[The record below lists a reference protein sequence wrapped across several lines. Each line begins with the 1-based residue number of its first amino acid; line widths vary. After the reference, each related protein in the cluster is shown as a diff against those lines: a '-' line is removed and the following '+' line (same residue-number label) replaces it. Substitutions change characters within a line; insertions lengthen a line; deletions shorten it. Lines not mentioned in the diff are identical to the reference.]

1 MTDPVMSVRDRR
13 VRIGS
18 REIVHGVG
26 FDVRRE
32 QTLGIVGESGS
43 GKSMTVL
50 AATGLLDTPGAVVD
64 GSSTLAGDQGPQ
76 LVGASGRLLRSVHGG
91 RIGFVFQD
99 PGTSLNPLLTLER
112 QITESLETH
121 RNMTR
126 RQANTRARELLEAV
140 GLPDPQNRL
149 HSYPHQLSGGQ
160 RQRVMIAIALAC
172 DAELL
177 IADEPTTSLDVTTQ
191 PRSSTWSARCSVIS
205 APRWYGSA
213 TTSGSSARWPTT

>member
-1 MTDPVMSVRDRR
+1 MDPVMSVRDLR

-76 LVGASGRLLRSVHGG
+76 LVGASGRLLPACTAAGSVSCSRIRAPHSTRCSRLSARS
-91 RIGFVFQD
+91 
-99 PGTSLNPLLTLER
+99 P
-112 QITESLETH
+112 
-121 RNMTR
+121 
-126 RQANTRARELLEAV
+126 
-140 GLPDPQNRL
+140 NRL
-149 HSYPHQLSGGQ
+149 K
-160 RQRVMIAIALAC
+160 
-172 DAELL
+172 
-177 IADEPTTSLDVTTQ
+177 PTGT
-191 PRSSTWSARCSVIS
+191 
-205 APRWYGSA
+205 
-213 TTSGSSARWPTT
+213 

>member
-1 MTDPVMSVRDRR
+1 MDPVMSVRDLR

-112 QITESLETH
+112 QITE
-121 RNMTR
+121 
-126 RQANTRARELLEAV
+126 
-140 GLPDPQNRL
+140 RL
-149 HSYPHQLSGGQ
+149 K
-160 RQRVMIAIALAC
+160 
-172 DAELL
+172 
-177 IADEPTTSLDVTTQ
+177 PTGT
-191 PRSSTWSARCSVIS
+191 
-205 APRWYGSA
+205 
-213 TTSGSSARWPTT
+213 